1 MKIEP
6 QPKNYT
12 INKEMMFFS
21 EWEKVSLSDLEQYFT
36 LEALALLIKN
46 NYIVRDSTSIRPH
59 E

>member
-36 LEALALLIKN
+36 IEALALLIKN
-46 NYIVRDSTSIRPH
+46 NYIIRDSTSIKPNK
-59 E
+59 

>member
-12 INKEMMFFS
+12 IAKEIMFFT